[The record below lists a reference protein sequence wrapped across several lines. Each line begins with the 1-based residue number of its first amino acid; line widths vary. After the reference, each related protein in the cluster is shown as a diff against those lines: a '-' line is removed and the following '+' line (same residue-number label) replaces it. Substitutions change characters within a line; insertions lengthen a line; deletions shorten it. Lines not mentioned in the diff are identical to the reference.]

1 MYERSYG
8 AKYNVP
14 TQVTGKDWAS
24 AADIAK
30 LIRTDIKA
38 AINTGDLPGT
48 TKNYSVRSENY
59 SGGSAIRILA
69 KGLDDMWVQ
78 CEGIIPGSDKSEFGA
93 RSCGN
98 VWCKGGGLYADHPSA
113 TYHQI
118 LSEEGRRVEKILQG
132 FHDSYNH
139 NGSEIQ
145 VDYFDQRYWGDAKV
159 ERIY

>member
-8 AKYNVP
+8 TKYHVP
-14 TQVTGKDWAS
+14 AQVTGKDWAS

-30 LIRTDIKA
+30 LIRADIKA
-38 AINTGDLPGT
+38 AINIDDLPGT
-48 TKNYSVRSENY
+48 TKNYSVRSESY
-59 SGGSAIRILA
+59 SAGGSAI
-69 KGLDDMWVQ
+69 G
-78 CEGIIPGSDKSEFGA
+78 P

-118 LSEEGRRVEKILQG
+118 LSEEGRRVEKILQD

-139 NGSEIQ
+139 NGSEVQ